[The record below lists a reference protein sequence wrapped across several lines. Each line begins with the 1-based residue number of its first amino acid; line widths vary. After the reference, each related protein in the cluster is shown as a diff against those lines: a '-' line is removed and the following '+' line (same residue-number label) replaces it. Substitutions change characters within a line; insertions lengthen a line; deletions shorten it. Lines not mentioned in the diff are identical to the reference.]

1 MKFDFNKYKGK
12 YVMHCKTKN
21 EAEEFCKLMYDR
33 RMSWENGISYLSQTN
48 FECYAKDTC
57 YNFNEGIFTYLDFYK
72 NNGYTILEWS
82 DFMEGEKAMTKSDL
96 KTGHLVKTRNG
107 EWWFV
112 CRDMINESEKDL
124 IVRTAQD
131 EEGLNITEFMRLD
144 SYAENLNCVDD
155 FGETEYDIVAIANA
169 SFSFEFFEYERF
181 CQAETM
187 TGFEIIWQREDEKS
201 EEQKE
206 IEDIQGMIDNLQK
219 RLNTLKSK

>member
-1 MKFDFNKYKGK
+1 MKFNFSDYKGK
-12 YVMHCKTKN
+12 YVMHCKTRN
-21 EAEEFCKLMYDR
+21 EAEEFCRLMYENR
-33 RMSWENGISYLSQTN
+33 KTWSNGIDYIDKTN
-48 FECYAKDTC
+48 FESYAEDTC
-57 YNFNEGIFTYLDFYK
+57 YNFNEGCFTYIDFYK
-72 NNGYTILEWS
+72 NSGYKILEWS

-131 EEGLNITEFMRLD
+131 EQGLNITEFMRLD
-144 SYAENLNCVDD
+144 SYAENLNCTD
-155 FGETEYDIVAIANA
+155 GIGANEYDIVAIANV
-169 SFSFEFFEYERF
+169 SFAFEFFEYERF

-187 TGFEIIWQREDEKS
+187 TGFEIIWGEVEKS

-219 RLNTLKSK
+219 RFNALKSK